1 MPAVI
6 GLAVTPLLL
15 YKLLPPEV
23 QQTPE
28 APAQAAE
35 KLDKMGSMSRNET
48 IMLGTMCFALVL
60 WVRAEFICRNWLCI
74 SRTERLATRQTAG
87 NSAGDLLAKRF
98 ANASHCGPGLACSPL
113 LECAQALAILAA
125 GNSSVLM

>member
-1 MPAVI
+1 MVPAVI

-35 KLDKMGSMSRNET
+35 KLQAMGPMSRNES

-60 WVRAEFICRNWLCI
+60 WVRAAAICE
-74 SRTERLATRQTAG
+74 T
-87 NSAGDLLAKRF
+87 
-98 ANASHCGPGLACSPL
+98 
-113 LECAQALAILAA
+113 
-125 GNSSVLM
+125 

>member
-1 MPAVI
+1 VTAQAAVVPAVI

-35 KLDKMGSMSRNET
+35 KLEKMGSMSRNET

-60 WVRAEFICRNWLCI
+60 WVRAASDCHI
-74 SRTERLATRQTAG
+74 SPCTAARSGLQRRQIMG
-87 NSAGDLLAKRF
+87 NFFGDLLARRF
-98 ANASHCGPGLACSPL
+98 ADALIEVLRWSLAHDEVRRSTFCPRT
-113 LECAQALAILAA
+113 
-125 GNSSVLM
+125 

>member
-1 MPAVI
+1 MCNSKLLSKLRFLTEHDISPIPHMTAQAAVVPALI

-35 KLDKMGSMSRNET
+35 KLEKMGPMSRNES

-60 WVRAEFICRNWLCI
+60 WVRAQHLSVTSDPI
-74 SRTERLATRQTAG
+74 T
-87 NSAGDLLAKRF
+87 
-98 ANASHCGPGLACSPL
+98 
-113 LECAQALAILAA
+113 AA
-125 GNSSVLM
+125 GSGLHQGK

>member
-1 MPAVI
+1 MSSTARQRLALTSGATVAFRTTRQTSSCAQAAVVPAVI

-28 APAQAAE
+28 APAQAAK
-35 KLDKMGSMSRNET
+35 KLEEMGSMSRNES

-60 WVRAEFICRNWLCI
+60 WVRAVE
-74 SRTERLATRQTAG
+74 SR
-87 NSAGDLLAKRF
+87 SD
-98 ANASHCGPGLACSPL
+98 
-113 LECAQALAILAA
+113 
-125 GNSSVLM
+125 